1 MFGRYYGT
9 FRRECGDIL
18 VETEMNNGLLTY
30 RRRCEGRT
38 FERVLVSKTGE
49 FIINPVEPH
58 NLPENITEFLLM
70 EFSPIV
76 IEPDATQTVYLKFP
90 VEIGVFLESA
100 KDIRVLDIF
109 GLGSQKFTLY
119 GSPTDGLIARWYK
132 SEIYP
137 EIPPVEPLREG
148 VMELS
153 IHNAY
158 TEWAEVSYA
167 VFDTTDMKIYYDEIV
182 AISASMKIIART
194 LAETNFADK
203 PLRPGMAKAIELHVA
218 RKIPMIDRG
227 YLMEWGY

>member
-58 NLPENITEFLLM
+58 NLPEDITNFLQIEFP
-70 EFSPIV
+70 PIV
-76 IEPDATQTVYLKFP
+76 VEPGATQTVYLKFP
-90 VEIGVFLESA
+90 IEMGVFLESA

-119 GSPTDGLIARWYK
+119 GSPTNGLIARCYR
-132 SEIYP
+132 SAVYP
-137 EIPPVEPLREG
+137 EIPPVEPFREG
-148 VMELS
+148 VLKLC

-158 TEWAEVSYA
+158 NEWAEVSCA
-167 VFDTTDMKIYYDEIV
+167 VFDSTDMKIYYDNYV
-182 AISASMKIIART
+182 AASATMKIVSKT
-194 LAETNFADK
+194 LAETDFVDA
-203 PLRPGMAKAIELHVA
+203 PLRPGMTKAIELNVA
-218 RKIPMIDRG
+218 RKIPVLDRG